1 MSEQQPVPPARGLV
15 AEFFDKRRMAVVLAV
30 LLVELALFVVGLLTP
45 MSASTQHSLSQQVGT
60 QFAPIKSAGFSQE
73 VLLIFSHN
81 LAIALGEMVPFLGAL
96 LLLFSMYTTG
106 LVAQALV
113 VAQGLPGPAAL
124 FLFAFPYSLVELSAY
139 AIATGAGVMVL
150 ASWRRKRLRRELRVL
165 VLEGVAVVC
174 VLLLAATMET
184 TTTYSP
190 LLGLALWLP
199 TAPALAAVLAIGRRR
214 ARRER
219 AESAPFAAK
228 DGTSQPVLVGVT
240 GATPDW
246 DARAAA
252 FERAYMESHPAGPP
266 PAAEGEK
273 EQDP

>member
-199 TAPALAAVLAIGRRR
+199 TAPALAAVLVIGRR

-252 FERAYMESHPAGPP
+252 FELAYRESHPEVP
-266 PAAEGEK
+266 PAQAEAEK
-273 EQDP
+273 KQDA